1 MHKGDTSGSQ
11 QPEQSRVSAQP
22 RSLLRMCDG
31 DLRVLPKSS
40 LDVSWQESRTLSRL
54 HCRNGGHQLRIS
66 PDGSV
71 DGGRQDN
78 DPYDV
83 LRLKAVSAGVVVVM
97 GENTGRYLAMNTNG
111 SLYGSVTINDECYFH
126 ETYEENHYNTYCSK
140 KYRWY
145 VGLKRN
151 GKPKPGPKA
160 LWGQKAILF
169 LPLSADARHDVNV
182 P

>member
-1 MHKGDTSGSQ
+1 
-11 QPEQSRVSAQP
+11 
-22 RSLLRMCDG
+22 MCDG

-40 LDVSWQESRTLSRL
+40 LDVSWQENRTLSRL

-126 ETYEENHYNTYCSK
+126 EKYEENHYNTYCSK
-140 KYRWY
+140 KYSWY